1 MRNRGKEDIMA
12 STIKLDIIDMTNPSS
27 FLEELVDGMLGL
39 LTLHTSMGKTLHGQ
53 DDVEAKK
60 AVKPDCRKTML
71 TKQPKYSRDSLGRFL
86 PKYGVPCASTLKRK
100 ARRQRAK
107 ARKLAPKSN
116 ICSCGGTC
124 GRTK

>member
-1 MRNRGKEDIMA
+1 MA
-12 STIKLDIIDMTNPSS
+12 PTIKLDIIDMTKHSS

-39 LTLHTSMGKTLHGQ
+39 LKLHTSTRKTPRGQ

-60 AVKPDCRKTML
+60 AVKPDCRKTTL
-71 TKQPKYSRDSLGRFL
+71 TKQPKYSRDALGRFL

-107 ARKLAPKSN
+107 ARKLASKSN
-116 ICSCGGTC
+116 ICSCGGAC